1 MEPCRRAW
9 VPSRSQRQPDGLAAT
24 RASDALSDAVSDA
37 VSAAVSAAVT
47 AAVHAPVTA
56 AGSAGGHA
64 AGSDTGV
71 ISAGSEAG
79 TDSLAA
85 LNQQCAGCQACPL
98 AASRQQVVVGRG
110 NPQARLLLIG
120 EGPGAE
126 EDASG
131 QPFVGRSGQLL
142 DRLLAEAGLDPAHDL
157 YIANIVKCRPPQN
170 RRPTAQEMA
179 ACRPWLDRQIAL
191 IDPPLIL
198 LAGATAM
205 QGLLGIK
212 GGISRLRG
220 QWQPWQGRQLLPLF
234 HPAYLLRQPRR
245 GPGQPID
252 LTLGDLIAAR
262 ERLRAQADP
271 TGT

>member
-1 MEPCRRAW
+1 MGPCRLAG
-9 VPSRSQRQPDGLAAT
+9 VPSRSQPQPARLDAT
-24 RASDALSDAVSDA
+24 RNSPPGLPS
-37 VSAAVSAAVT
+37 
-47 AAVHAPVTA
+47 
-56 AGSAGGHA
+56 
-64 AGSDTGV
+64 GSDGSGDV
-71 ISAGSEAG
+71 I
-79 TDSLAA
+79 TDVAA
-85 LNQQCAGCQACPL
+85 LTQQCQGCQACPL
-98 AASRQQVVVGRG
+98 AASRHQVVVGRG

-126 EDASG
+126 EDARG
-131 QPFVGRSGQLL
+131 LPFVGRSGQLL
-142 DRLLAEAGLDPAHDL
+142 DRLLTEAGLDPARDL

-198 LAGATAM
+198 LAGATAV

-252 LTLGDLIAAR
+252 LTLGDLINAR
-262 ERLRAQADP
+262 GHLQALTDP
-271 TGT
+271 AGA